1 MRGCAVLLVLINLPG
16 RSLKES
22 TTLWIRLI
30 EALMMS
36 SISLIYAFI
45 AVPLDDCSVSLD
57 MSASYLTLH
66 PEETVKG
73 LIL

>member
-1 MRGCAVLLVLINLPG
+1 MI
-16 RSLKES
+16 
-22 TTLWIRLI
+22 I
-30 EALMMS
+30 

-45 AVPLDDCSVSLD
+45 TLDCSVSLD
-57 MSASYLTLH
+57 MSVSYLTLH